1 MPSTRLADPT
11 RRGSYTGQSSSP
23 TRSDTFPSQGGEDE
37 DDDEV
42 EQTYDEIGPSQLVD
56 APSTQPTQP
65 VRRRRRREPSRY
77 TPGTD
82 ALGKG
87 KGKARRQ

>member
-1 MPSTRLADPT
+1 MPTTRLSDPT
-11 RRGSYTGQSSSP
+11 RRGSYTAQSSSP
-23 TRSDTFPSQGGEDE
+23 TSDTFPDEGGE

-42 EQTYDEIGPSQLVD
+42 EQQTYDEIGPSQLVD